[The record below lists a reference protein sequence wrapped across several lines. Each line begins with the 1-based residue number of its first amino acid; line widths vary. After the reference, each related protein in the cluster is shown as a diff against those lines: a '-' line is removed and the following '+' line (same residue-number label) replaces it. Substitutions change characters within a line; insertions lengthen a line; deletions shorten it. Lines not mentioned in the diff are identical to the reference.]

1 MIQQIQPNF
10 RYMRQFIF
18 YLAILSFSCYKENGK
33 EVKPGVYARV
43 GSIELKREELFP
55 FNKKTP
61 DKEAL
66 NGAIKNWIDQT
77 VLLSEAKKKGFE
89 NDVVLLRKRDS
100 YYKNLIVDSFVES
113 FISSRVSVSNEDV
126 RLYYKRNKGE
136 FLRGFDEV
144 KIEQYVV
151 NSKKIANRLIVSFNS
166 KKGVDLSKFDIE
178 SIRAEVVRRGT
189 LSKKIDDEL
198 FIKKKGVVGPVFL
211 GKEISVLKV
220 LNRYNKGSTKGLSEV
235 YDEIYQRV
243 FKIKSLEAK
252 VSLLDSLKRTVNI
265 SISPEYQ

>member
-1 MIQQIQPNF
+1 
-10 RYMRQFIF
+10 MRQFIF
-18 YLAILSFSCYKENGK
+18 YLTILSFSCYNDNDK
-33 EVKPGVYARV
+33 EVKPGVCARV
-43 GSIELKREELFP
+43 GSIELNREDLFL

-66 NGAIKNWIDQT
+66 NATIKNWIDQT

-89 NDVVLLRKRDS
+89 NDVALLRKRDS
-100 YYKNLIVDSFVES
+100 YYKDLIVGSFVES
-113 FISSRVSVSNEDV
+113 FISSKVSVSNEDV
-126 RLYYKRNKGE
+126 RLYYKRNKSE
-136 FLRGFDEV
+136 FLRRFDEV

-151 NSKKIANRLIVSFNS
+151 NSKKIANRLVVSFNS
-166 KKGVDLSKFDIE
+166 KKGVDLSKFEIK

-189 LSKKIDDEL
+189 LPKKINDEL
-198 FIKKKGVVGPVFL
+198 FIKKKSVVGPAFL
-211 GKEISVLKV
+211 GKDISVLKV
-220 LNRYNKGSTKGLSEV
+220 LNRYNRGSTKGINEV

-252 VSLLDSLKRTVNI
+252 VFLLDSLKKTVNI